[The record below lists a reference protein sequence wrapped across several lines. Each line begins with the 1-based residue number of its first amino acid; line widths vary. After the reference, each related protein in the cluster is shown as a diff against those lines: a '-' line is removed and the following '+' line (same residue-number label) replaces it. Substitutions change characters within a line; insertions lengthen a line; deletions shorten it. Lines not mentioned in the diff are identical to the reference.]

1 MVEDWLGLLGVRGR
15 VRVRVVLDS
24 LATLRSWW
32 RMGLGCWAC
41 RCAMP
46 RAMPVSSASC
56 ATCLGL
62 RLASGS
68 GLELG

>member
-32 RMGLGCWAC
+32 RMGLG
-41 RCAMP
+41 
-46 RAMPVSSASC
+46 S
-56 ATCLGL
+56 
-62 RLASGS
+62 
-68 GLELG
+68 